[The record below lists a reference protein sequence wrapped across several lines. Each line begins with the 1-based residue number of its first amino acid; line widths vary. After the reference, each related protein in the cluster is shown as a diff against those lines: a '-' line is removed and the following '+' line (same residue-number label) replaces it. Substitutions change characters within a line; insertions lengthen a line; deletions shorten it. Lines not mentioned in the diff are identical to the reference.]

1 MVAKLYCR
9 AVDRQESVNLICLEF
24 ISQVLAF
31 SGFVI
36 GCLEGISRGNFVERQ
51 PELFAHS
58 INAVSM
64 PSRRSNG
71 ILIVFDLLIFYK

>member
-9 AVDRQESVNLICLEF
+9 AVDSQESVNLICLEF

-36 GCLEGISRGNFVERQ
+36 GYLEGISRVNFVQ
-51 PELFAHS
+51 KGSQNYLPTL
-58 INAVSM
+58 
-64 PSRRSNG
+64 
-71 ILIVFDLLIFYK
+71 